1 MAKQRVKDWLKQEN
15 LMKVQGWARD
25 GKTEEQIAEL
35 MGISKR
41 TLYNWKKKEMPLL
54 QALKVGKDVA
64 DRQVENALFKSALG
78 YDYEED
84 TVTNDGRVVKVKKH
98 KPANTTAQIFWLKNR
113 KPEQWR
119 DKREFTHDGE
129 ISNNINLQNITDED
143 LHELAKLDKL
153 NKEV

>member
-64 DRQVENALFKSALG
+64 DRQIENALFKSALG
-78 YDYEED
+78 YDYEEE

-119 DKREFTHDGE
+119 DKRELSHDGE
-129 ISNNINLQNITDED
+129 VSNNINLQNMTDDD
-143 LHELAKLDKL
+143 LEALAKLAK
-153 NKEV
+153 KEV

>member
-84 TVTNDGRVVKVKKH
+84 TVTNDGRVVKIKKH